1 MEAKVLSIL
10 AELNSDVDFSAETNL
25 IDDDILDSFDII
37 TLVGELNDTFEIEIG
52 PQHLLPENFNTVAA
66 IINLIKKL
74 QAGG

>member
-37 TLVGELNDTFEIEIG
+37 TLV
-52 PQHLLPENFNTVAA
+52 EN
-66 IINLIKKL
+66 
-74 QAGG
+74 